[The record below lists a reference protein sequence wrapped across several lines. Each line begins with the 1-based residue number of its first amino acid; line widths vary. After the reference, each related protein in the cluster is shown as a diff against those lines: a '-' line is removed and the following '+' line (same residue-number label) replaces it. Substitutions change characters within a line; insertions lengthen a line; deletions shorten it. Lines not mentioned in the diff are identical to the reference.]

1 MKGFSLGVAI
11 SAALSGCAATGGW
24 ASGGPAPRMTQAAL
38 TEQNRQLAETA
49 PEVELNGIAGSPE
62 VCRMELVTGTRIPR
76 LHCELMSPA
85 ETALVEMKTDDEL
98 EYLRPSPEQPPA
110 MLSDLEDLSTDDLR
124 TDVETC
130 VELSRSRGI
139 EVLVLDQTR
148 PDIGLNVVRVAAP
161 GLCHFWRR
169 LGPRRLYEAPVERGW
184 LREPLPPEAL
194 NRFTVFF

>member
-1 MKGFSLGVAI
+1 VLVGFGSHFDPRIAMLRAVTEVNQFLPSVAFTNPDGSTRYLFGDELARQWWR
-11 SAALSGCAATGGW
+11 SA
-24 ASGGPAPRMTQAAL
+24 R
-38 TEQNRQLAETA
+38 
-49 PEVELNGIAGSPE
+49 V
-62 VCRMELVTGTRIPR
+62 
-76 LHCELMSPA
+76 
-85 ETALVEMKTDDEL
+85 DEL